1 MDKAYK
7 VQYKQELITDNAVI
21 RPDGFS
27 SIAFENVGDVDATIN
42 NIIPLKNLQTRFYNE
57 REFVEIDTAF
67 DIKFATPDAATD
79 AKKLLVI
86 YTYYIKQ
93 K

>member
-27 SIAFENVGDVDATIN
+27 SIAF
-42 NIIPLKNLQTRFYNE
+42 
-57 REFVEIDTAF
+57 
-67 DIKFATPDAATD
+67 
-79 AKKLLVI
+79 
-86 YTYYIKQ
+86 
-93 K
+93 